1 MITKSLSNNFLINFS
16 SFQARVR
23 GILNENDKSSLRF
36 FYQERLIGRIHFL
49 FQLKYLKYLQKSC
62 KYFSV
67 IKGFSF
73 RFCDGF
79 IEIKKMHSSVLERL

>member
-1 MITKSLSNNFLINFS
+1 MKTTKTVS
-16 SFQARVR
+16 
-23 GILNENDKSSLRF
+23 DF
-36 FYQERLIGRIHFL
+36 FYQERLIGRIHFF

-79 IEIKKMHSSVLERL
+79 LEIKKMHSSVLERL